1 MHTVNDIHVHKAP
14 LYINTVYCKALYK
27 SCTIVFA
34 CKYHHFEYLITECRN
49 LGGSMLALLQMQ
61 PHAVQ
66 FALPMPTLNFGFS
79 TCRET
84 FYISSSQT
92 LLPQMELR
100 FHLFPARWGNN
111 FRCKRLSL
119 VHYKVQI
126 SLAPTFGTHR
136 DTLSVASINSYRMIY

>member
-1 MHTVNDIHVHKAP
+1 M
-14 LYINTVYCKALYK
+14 YINTVYCKALYK

-49 LGGSMLALLQMQ
+49 LGGSMLALWQMQ

-100 FHLFPARWGNN
+100 FQLFLASLGNN
-111 FRCKRLSL
+111 IRCKRLSL
-119 VHYKVQI
+119 VCYKLQI
-126 SLAPTFGTHR
+126 GLVSSIGTL
-136 DTLSVASINSYRMIY
+136 TLYYKQTPITRSE